1 MKREWKW
8 AAVAAGIT
16 GMMAT
21 SLLEMSCAQTG
32 AKDKSASDK
41 VKLVQIGTKLGDILI
56 YPYEKTVKHR
66 ENFLKLAESGFYNG
80 TTFHR
85 VIKDFMIQGGD
96 PNSKN
101 DDPNDDGQGGPGYTL
116 PAEIVEGYYHKRGAV
131 AAARLGDNVNP
142 KKESSGS
149 QFYIV
154 QGKKYTPMDL
164 EMMEQQINQQ
174 ALQAY
179 MPGYVSRPE
188 NEWIMKV
195 DWQGLNQTDPD
206 SMMRLQQRLMDEIKE
221 AYKAEGNK
229 EFKFSEQ
236 AIKDYGEIGGAAF
249 LDNGYTV
256 FGEVISGMEVVDKI
270 AEQPKDQRDRPNEN
284 IVMQVKVLEITKK
297 DLESK
302 YKFTAK

>member
-1 MKREWKW
+1 MEKYMKHAVYAWAVALMVGA
-8 AAVAAGIT
+8 AAVG
-16 GMMAT
+16 
-21 SLLEMSCAQTG
+21 CAQSG
-32 AKDKSASDK
+32 AKEASDK
-41 VKLVQIGTKLGDILI
+41 VKLVQITTKFGDILI

-101 DDPNDDGQGGPGYTL
+101 DNPDDDGQGENGYTI
-116 PAEIVEGYYHKRGAV
+116 PAEIVDGYYHKRGAV

-142 KKESSGS
+142 LRASSGC

-154 QGKKYTPMDL
+154 QGKKYGEQEL
-164 EMMEQQINQQ
+164 EMMQEQINQQ
-174 ALQAY
+174 ALQGY
-179 MPGYVSRPE
+179 MPTYLSRPE
-188 NEWIMKV
+188 NEWIQKL
-195 DWQGLNQTDPD
+195 DWQGLQQTNPD
-206 SMMRLQQRLMDEIKE
+206 SMMRLQQRLIGEVMS

-229 EFKFSEQ
+229 EFVFSEQ
-236 AIKDYGEIGGAAF
+236 AKKDYAEIGGAAF

-256 FGEVISGMEVVDKI
+256 FGEVLSGMDVVDKI
-270 AEQPKDQRDRPNEN
+270 AEQPKNNRDRPNEN
-284 IVMQVKVLEITKK
+284 VDMKVKVVETTKK
-297 DLESK
+297 ELESK